1 MREWW
6 WILLM
11 ISLVVVNKIRSFFNK
26 NVNVTDFFKRQNYT
40 MTNLPINKIIFF
52 TVLPFDSSL
61 IEQLLSLTGVK
72 TRQNNQ
78 KALSRIT
85 SENNLRKTFLS
96 ILVVQKQKREINS
109 RKISWVQKLLRK
121 KFSLSNKLSPKIIF
135 QRLVQVQK
143 YKLKDIWKH
152 DVIMSNHS
160 LQQKNRLK

>member
-1 MREWW
+1 
-6 WILLM
+6 
-11 ISLVVVNKIRSFFNK
+11 
-26 NVNVTDFFKRQNYT
+26 
-40 MTNLPINKIIFF
+40 
-52 TVLPFDSSL
+52 
-61 IEQLLSLTGVK
+61 
-72 TRQNNQ
+72 
-78 KALSRIT
+78 
-85 SENNLRKTFLS
+85 LRKTFLS
-96 ILVVQKQKREINS
+96 ILVMQKQKREINS

>member
-1 MREWW
+1 
-6 WILLM
+6 M

-72 TRQNNQ
+72 TRQNDQ

-96 ILVVQKQKREINS
+96 ILVMQKQKREINS
-109 RKISWVQKLLRK
+109 RKIS
-121 KFSLSNKLSPKIIF
+121 
-135 QRLVQVQK
+135 
-143 YKLKDIWKH
+143 
-152 DVIMSNHS
+152 
-160 LQQKNRLK
+160 